1 MADSSQQANDNT
13 EALSRLREIVTDVKI
28 AMITT
33 AGADGVL
40 NSRPMYLQEMEEGG
54 DLWFA
59 TSEDSALA
67 EEVRADGRVV
77 AAFAKPS
84 DSVFAVVRG
93 TASLHR
99 DPAKVAELW
108 NTGMKVWFPNGPT
121 DPAITLVQVHAEHG
135 DYWDAPGGPARL
147 VTYVTALLTGSRPD
161 GGERG
166 HVDIGATGVTS
177 S

>member
-1 MADSSQQANDNT
+1 MADSSQDEHDNT
-13 EALSRLREIVTDVKI
+13 AALARLREIVTDVKI

-33 AGADGVL
+33 AGTDGVM

-67 EEVRADGRVV
+67 EQIRANDRVL

-84 DSVFAVVRG
+84 DNVFAVVRG
-93 TASLHR
+93 TALLHR

-108 NTGMKVWFPNGPT
+108 NAGMKAWFPNGPS

-147 VTYVTALLTGSRPD
+147 VTYIGALLTGTRPD

-166 HVDIGATGVTS
+166 HVDIGETGGTS